1 MVTKRESQSWEKEMD
16 WRLFKN
22 WAGMAMLA
30 CGAAKINSSIC
41 SREAT
46 KMSPKGIEM
55 WGMERNRGRRGWT
68 SIFLVEMKQIGERE
82 GRSQ

>member
-1 MVTKRESQSWEKEMD
+1 MD

-30 CGAAKINSSIC
+30 CGAAKINSSIF
-41 SREAT
+41 SREAI

-55 WGMERNRGRRGWT
+55 WGMEKDENKGRRGWT
-68 SIFLVEMKQIGERE
+68 SIFLVEMKHIGERE